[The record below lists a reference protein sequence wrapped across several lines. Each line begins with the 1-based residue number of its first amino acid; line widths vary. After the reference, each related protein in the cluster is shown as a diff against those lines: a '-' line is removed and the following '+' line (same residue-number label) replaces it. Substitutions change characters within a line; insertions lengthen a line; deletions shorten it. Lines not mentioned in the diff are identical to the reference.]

1 MKKQIIRQTAKQKR
15 ILKGEV
21 VSNKMDK
28 TVVIKVS
35 RLKVHPKYKKRYKI
49 TKRFKAHDEKNECHV
64 GDKVII
70 EETRPLSKGKRW
82 KVKHKAQITNNK
94 KEDDSTADNIKSN

>member
-1 MKKQIIRQTAKQKR
+1 MEKLIKKQKR

-28 TVVIKVS
+28 TVVVKVS
-35 RLKVHPKYKKRYKI
+35 ILKVHPKYKKRYKV
-49 TKRFKAHDEKNECHV
+49 TKRLKAHDEKNECHV
-64 GDKVII
+64 GDKIMI

-82 KVKHKAQITNNK
+82 RVKNKEQIINKK